1 MTGVI
6 DLDVLAKP
14 LIDLLTSF
22 GSGVLPADGP
32 ADALRQVSTHLDGV
46 HQAGSSSINQMTN
59 AWNGRGGDAAMDK
72 AMKVQTSAAS
82 ISDRGNDMA
91 DVVSQAATSV
101 QTGQKELDGIVQSFV
116 GSVQALGPA
125 VTTPPGLVTVVNSA
139 IDHFGQALGVVG
151 RVRTELD
158 THTASMS
165 ELTPPPSTPSV
176 AGTPVAPA
184 AAAAAPMVSTG
195 VQQASSMM
203 SGLMSTGGSMM
214 GSMTSPASMATSSKS
229 HSGGKTP
236 GANQPGA
243 DKPGKHGGVMIT
255 LPDGSQVEAPN
266 QKAATAVKSAISA
279 CGTPYVWGGNTPGSG
294 LDCSGLTKWAYG
306 EAGVDLPRLA
316 CDQSQG
322 ATPVSPGDVEP
333 GDLAI
338 WDGHVAM
345 VVGNGQMVEAGDP
358 VQIDSIRTENMGMAF
373 HGFYRPT
380 S

>member
-32 ADALRQVSTHLDGV
+32 ADALRQVSTHLDGI

-91 DVVSQAATSV
+91 DVVSQAAATV

-125 VTTPPGLVTVVNSA
+125 VATPPGLATVVSSA

-151 RVRTELD
+151 RVRSDLD

-165 ELTPPPSTPSV
+165 ELTPPPSTPSA
-176 AGTPVAPA
+176 AGTPVAA
-184 AAAAAPMVSTG
+184 ASAAAPMVSAG
-195 VQQASSMM
+195 AQQASSLMG
-203 SGLMSTGGSMM
+203 GLLSSGGSMM
-214 GSMTSPASMATSSKS
+214 SSMTSPAGMSTSSKS
-229 HSGGKTP
+229 HSGGKTTP
-236 GANQPGA
+236 SANQSET
-243 DKPGKHGGVMIT
+243 KPGKHGGVMIT

-266 QKAATAVKSAISA
+266 QKAATAVTKAISA
-279 CGTPYVWGGNTPGSG
+279 CGTPYVWGGNSPGSG

-358 VQIDSIRTENMGMAF
+358 VQIDPIRTENMGMAF